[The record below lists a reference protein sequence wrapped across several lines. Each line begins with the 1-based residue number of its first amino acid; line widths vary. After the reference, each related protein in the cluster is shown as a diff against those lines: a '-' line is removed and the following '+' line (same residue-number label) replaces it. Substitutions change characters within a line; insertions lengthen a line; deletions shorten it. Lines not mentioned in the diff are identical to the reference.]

1 MGRAK
6 LVIGTLHVV
15 LSQNSH
21 TPIRHDFD
29 FNAQYEQQNP
39 PQLKFYC
46 ECYIKYM
53 YDTTFIVA
61 GSDVQ

>member
-29 FNAQYEQQNP
+29 FNAQYEQQKSTP
-39 PQLKFYC
+39 IEILL
-46 ECYIKYM
+46 
-53 YDTTFIVA
+53 
-61 GSDVQ
+61 